1 VGRDRDDGGFVGDE
15 VMAKIVAFVSTACLL
30 CLLIAAAV
38 YLRVSRMGG
47 AEKTLDSAAV
57 VKEIRALNEL
67 VTVRYG
73 IEKVVGMKE
82 EKLPVGAESILLL
95 VQGKVLAGVDLA
107 QLQAGDVIVGRDHVV
122 NIRLGPPHIQEA
134 FIDEKNTKVWD
145 RSITWWTPWV
155 SPDVDLEHKA
165 RLQALEDIKKAA
177 LEMGILGEARRNAEM
192 DIRSVLLA
200 AGVKKVDFGGGT

>member
-1 VGRDRDDGGFVGDE
+1 
-15 VMAKIVAFVSTACLL
+15 MSKWIAWVSTVA
-30 CLLIAAAV
+30 LIGVLAWVALTMRWA
-38 YLRVSRMGG
+38 RKGG
-47 AEKTLDSAAV
+47 AEVTLDSAAV
-57 VKEIRALNEL
+57 IKEVRPLNEL
-67 VTVRYG
+67 VTVKYG

-82 EKLPVGAESILLL
+82 EKSPVGTESILLL

-107 QLQAGDVIVGRDHVV
+107 ELQPGDVIVNHGVV
-122 NIRLGPPHIQEA
+122 NIRLGQPHIQEA

-192 DIRSVLLA
+192 DVRSVLQA
-200 AGVKKVDFGGGT
+200 AGVAKVEFGGGT

>member
-1 VGRDRDDGGFVGDE
+1 
-15 VMAKIVAFVSTACLL
+15 MAKVVAFVSTACLI

-67 VTVRYG
+67 VTVKYG

-82 EKLPVGAESILLL
+82 EKLPVGTESILLL

-107 QLQAGDVIVGRDHVV
+107 ELQAGDVVVSRDVV

-155 SPDVDLEHKA
+155 SPDLDLEHKA

-192 DIRSVLLA
+192 DIRGVLQA
-200 AGVKKVDFGGGT
+200 AGVKKVDFASGT